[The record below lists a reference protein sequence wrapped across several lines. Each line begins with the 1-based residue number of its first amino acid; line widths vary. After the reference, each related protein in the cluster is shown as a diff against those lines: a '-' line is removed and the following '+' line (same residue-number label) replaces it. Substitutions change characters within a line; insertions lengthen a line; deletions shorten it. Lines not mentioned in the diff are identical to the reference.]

1 MSQHPL
7 DIHPFVF
14 WAQTPNGPMQEEG
27 ARELGG
33 YIPCSKRRSTSLTIR
48 TNIRN
53 LSKNFTHFTFILKEN
68 AVKGT
73 SPKC

>member
-14 WAQTPNGPMQEEG
+14 WAQPPYGPMQEEG

-33 YIPCSKRRSTSLTIR
+33 YTPCSKRRSTSLTIR
-48 TNIRN
+48 TNIKN
-53 LSKNFTHFTFILKEN
+53 LSKFSTGFTFIL
-68 AVKGT
+68 
-73 SPKC
+73 